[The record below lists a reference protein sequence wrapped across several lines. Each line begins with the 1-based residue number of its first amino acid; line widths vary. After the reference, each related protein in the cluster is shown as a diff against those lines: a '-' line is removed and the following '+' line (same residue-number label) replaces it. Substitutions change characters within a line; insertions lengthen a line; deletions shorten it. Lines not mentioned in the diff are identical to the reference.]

1 MRSAFIA
8 LLMLAFALVGLGL
21 FGITDFLNSMPTQD
35 AVKNAGLHRE
45 SRPGALAKAYQ
56 DYVDSLDRS
65 RNIAFSISVLSLIG
79 GLGLGTW
86 VIRTHITRRSLA
98 GSAGESAG
106 GRSAAPMCNICGIKL
121 SSRQKVL
128 GLCDSCWSRAK

>member
-35 AVKNAGLHRE
+35 AVKNTGLHRE

-79 GLGLGTW
+79 GPGLGTW

-98 GSAGESAG
+98 GSGIGLVRFLLESREVGA
-106 GRSAAPMCNICGIKL
+106 
-121 SSRQKVL
+121 RQIASTFGMGVT
-128 GLCDSCWSRAK
+128 